1 MKNDPAGDNSGALPS
16 LPRQPQ
22 VIADNNINIINNIH
36 NNINNI
42 HNNINNIIIAERLGV
57 AWGSRPL
64 GSGYDQRRSGAAGGG
79 GDPLKRPP
87 GTEQHAAMCV
97 SVWVTPS
104 VRGAVAPRGSRA
116 ALGMRPLTEGDG
128 EQRQEDLHIGT
139 ELLDN
144 NNNPR
149 CCCCCHQRDPRRRSG
164 GGEFARASRSHHHLL
179 VASSLGHPPR
189 GPRSPAAGPGEQHEQ
204 VTLLEAGMQRRR
216 GPLVTTSLPPLPA
229 ALPCHACEG
238 FTSQP
243 VLRSMRTPSR
253 CTRTFKEDIELA
265 MTYAARQTRWRRARE
280 GRGGGCGDS
289 PLKTPEESVGAQ
301 GGGGGGFSAV
311 VPQRHDH
318 KVDHEVDHESLARS
332 RAERAPSQ
340 TDIAPATVILTPR
353 EPVAE
358 ERSRNRGRLAAQRS
372 DASSFVP
379 SANPTLTRQNAST
392 TSGGHA
398 TRWRGDCE
406 TSSGRASP
414 PAGAVTGGYQ
424 NFDRPRTFSAKN
436 AGN

>member
-128 EQRQEDLHIGT
+128 EQFATAPHAVRGASRT
-139 ELLDN
+139 
-144 NNNPR
+144 
-149 CCCCCHQRDPRRRSG
+149 
-164 GGEFARASRSHHHLL
+164 EFARASRSHHHLL

-216 GPLVTTSLPPLPA
+216 GPLGSRTRRGSGPFHAMPEA
-229 ALPCHACEG
+229 ASGLHCRPTLGHAGSEPSGEG
-238 FTSQP
+238 P
-243 VLRSMRTPSR
+243 EGGP
-253 CTRTFKEDIELA
+253 
-265 MTYAARQTRWRRARE
+265 RRPDR
-280 GRGGGCGDS
+280 RPHS
-289 PLKTPEESVGAQ
+289 
-301 GGGGGGFSAV
+301 
-311 VPQRHDH
+311 
-318 KVDHEVDHESLARS
+318 
-332 RAERAPSQ
+332 
-340 TDIAPATVILTPR
+340 APALR
-353 EPVAE
+353 
-358 ERSRNRGRLAAQRS
+358 R
-372 DASSFVP
+372 
-379 SANPTLTRQNAST
+379 
-392 TSGGHA
+392 
-398 TRWRGDCE
+398 
-406 TSSGRASP
+406 
-414 PAGAVTGGYQ
+414 
-424 NFDRPRTFSAKN
+424 
-436 AGN
+436 